1 MGVTRLSLKGVFC
14 DTIEHICQ
22 RIKGYT
28 NTKGNLNDWA
38 WKYCDVNLPCQI
50 KYNYIYSYIYI
61 IYLYTFM
68 YVCGFIIGNTIL

>member
-28 NTKGNLNDWA
+28 NTKGNLKD
-38 WKYCDVNLPCQI
+38 
-50 KYNYIYSYIYI
+50 
-61 IYLYTFM
+61 
-68 YVCGFIIGNTIL
+68 